1 MRAVNEIIVHCSA
14 TRPDWMAGQSTRDKA
29 MEIRRWHMRDRGWK
43 DIGYH
48 FLVDRNG
55 TVVTGRPIE
64 QTGAHVQGHNTG
76 TIGVC
81 LIGGHGSSETDQFS
95 EHFTEHQDK
104 ALRHLLADL
113 QHRYKIS
120 KVTGHNQYAAKACP
134 GFNVPKWLG
143 QKVEPQPSEVT
154 LVLQPQK
161 PKTEHKAITP
171 GMTQNPNQ
179 PKHWLTHVLN
189 AVVSVVDLFGRKK

>member
-1 MRAVNEIIVHCSA
+1 MRPLNEIIVHCSA
-14 TRPDWMAGQSTRDKA
+14 TRADWWAHLPTSEKVA
-29 MEIRRWHMRDRGWK
+29 EIRRWHVKDRGWK

-48 FLVDRNG
+48 YLIDRNG
-55 TVVTGRPIE
+55 TVATGRPLE
-64 QTGAHVQGHNTG
+64 QVGAHVQGRNIG

-81 LIGGHGSSETDQFS
+81 LIGGHGSAETDRFEQ
-95 EHFTEHQDK
+95 HFTVQQDK

-120 KVTGHNQYAAKACP
+120 KVSGHNQYAAKACP
-134 GFNVPKWLG
+134 GFNVPKWLNA
-143 QKVEPQPSEVT
+143 PA
-154 LVLQPQK
+154 QK
-161 PKTEHKAITP
+161 PVEHKKIEP

-189 AVVSVVDLFGRKK
+189 ALANIMDFFGGKK